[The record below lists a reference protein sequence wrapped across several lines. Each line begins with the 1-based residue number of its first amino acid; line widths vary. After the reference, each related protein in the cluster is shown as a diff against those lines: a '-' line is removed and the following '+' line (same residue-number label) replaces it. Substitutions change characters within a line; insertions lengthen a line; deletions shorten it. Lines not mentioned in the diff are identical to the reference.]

1 LTAGH
6 KQPKGLHI
14 HNEGYHEQIMEV
26 CNTPAPKMKRILENG
41 QASSTQKM
49 PQMLVPAQLNQYEH
63 ENSDELDC
71 LLADSSYELFQS

>member
-1 LTAGH
+1 
-6 KQPKGLHI
+6 
-14 HNEGYHEQIMEV
+14 
-26 CNTPAPKMKRILENG
+26 MKRILENG

-71 LLADSSYELFQS
+71 LLADSSYELFQSWLLNLHETYHGRVTNKW